1 MNKIYE
7 EIKLYYSDKL
17 SNFNKRLVPTIDG
30 KEMCGVSIP
39 NAKIIA
45 KKYANTDEGFY
56 FLDNCKFITLDEE
69 NIYGLMLGYL
79 KVDIDV
85 LMKYLDIFL
94 SHLDNW
100 LSCDITCA
108 NLKIIK
114 KMPDFF
120 KKNTKIWLKSD
131 NFYVKRFAV
140 VILLDYFLNENFD
153 KNDLYNLANFS
164 EDDYYFNM
172 ALAWYF
178 SVAIVKQYDETIKIF
193 ENYIIKNKF
202 VHNKSIQK
210 CVESFR
216 VSDKNKNYLK
226 SLKI

>member
-1 MNKIYE
+1 MKKILE
-7 EIKLYYSDKL
+7 EIKANYLEK
-17 SNFNKRLVPTIDG
+17 NAIFNKKLVPTVDFSR
-30 KEMCGVSIP
+30 MCGISVPKS
-39 NAKIIA
+39 KEIA
-45 KKYANTDEGFY
+45 KMYANTFDGFDY
-56 FLDNCKFITLDEE
+56 LENCKFTTLDET

-79 KVDIDV
+79 NVDANV
-85 LMKYLDIFL
+85 LIKYLNIFL

-120 KKNTKIWLKSD
+120 KKNIKMWLKND
-131 NFYVKRFAV
+131 NFYIKRFAV
-140 VILLDYFLNENFD
+140 VILLDYFLDSNFD
-153 KNDLYNLANFS
+153 KNDLFVLANYN

-178 SVAIVKQYDETIKIF
+178 SVAIVKQYNETIKLF
-193 ENYIIKNKF
+193 EKNIIKNKF

-216 VSDKNKNYLK
+216 VSEEKKKYLK

>member
-17 SNFNKRLVPTIDG
+17 SNFNKRLVPIIDV

-45 KKYANTDEGFY
+45 KKYANIDEGFY

-108 NLKIIK
+108 NLKIIN

-153 KNDLYNLANFS
+153 NNDLYYLADFN

-178 SVAIVKQYDETIKIF
+178 SVAIVKQHDETIKIF

-216 VSDKNKNYLK
+216 VSDENKNYLK